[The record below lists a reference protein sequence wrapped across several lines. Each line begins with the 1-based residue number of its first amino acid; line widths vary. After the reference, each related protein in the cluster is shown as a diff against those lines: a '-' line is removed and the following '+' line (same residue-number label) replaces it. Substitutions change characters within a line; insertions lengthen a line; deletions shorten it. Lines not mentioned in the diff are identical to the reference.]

1 MMNRTL
7 MPGIVVASAVLAA
20 GAFAAEPALTI
31 YNQDFAVVRDSV
43 PLDLKQGVNRVSF
56 NDMTAHVEPDSVML
70 RDPAGVQA
78 LQILEQN
85 YRSDPISQELLL
97 NLYEGKTIDF
107 QVQVEFVRAASVT
120 ASRFYIYD
128 GAKIDWQRY
137 RGWSMENVRQ
147 QSDYG
152 TQSNPKVW
160 VMREFDNAEGNG
172 LGIPLPKGR
181 MRFYR
186 RGDAGQL
193 EFIGESMID
202 HTPRDEKVRVYT
214 GNAFDLVGE
223 RRRTCVLADSPRKN

>member
-107 QVQVEFVRAASVT
+107 QVQVEFVRAANVT
-120 ASRFYIYD
+120 ASRFYVYD